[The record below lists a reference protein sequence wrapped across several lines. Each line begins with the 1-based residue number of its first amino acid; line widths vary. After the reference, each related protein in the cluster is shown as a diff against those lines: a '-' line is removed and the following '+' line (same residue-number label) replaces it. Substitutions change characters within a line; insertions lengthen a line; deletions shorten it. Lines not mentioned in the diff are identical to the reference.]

1 MESKMG
7 HFLSAPARRLSFFCA
22 SVLLVY
28 ALIIVESCVT
38 PPIVDLAATDLDV
51 NILVVDPDESPSDN
65 KVLVNIQFFS
75 NGSLVKLAN
84 NISVKCNNEALPAT
98 DLGYMSRI
106 PIAPANGR
114 YNFQYSRNAV
124 NTNVIVPVQA
134 RPVITAPSRGAVIPR
149 SNNLGISY
157 VPGNSVGVHAGA
169 SNSSSSTSG
178 DVQDDDG
185 LYEAFNVS
193 SLQAGPGQ
201 LGLTRELTF
210 TLPPGDFKSVKV
222 NYSTGSRFNVTWQ

>member
-1 MESKMG
+1 
-7 HFLSAPARRLSFFCA
+7 
-22 SVLLVY
+22 
-28 ALIIVESCVT
+28 
-38 PPIVDLAATDLDV
+38 V
-51 NILVVDPDESPSDN
+51 NIVIVDPDESPSDN

-124 NTNVIVPVQA
+124 NTNVMVPVQA

-149 SNNLGISY
+149 SSPLGISY
-157 VPGNSVGVHAGA
+157 VPGNSKGVRAGA

-210 TLPPGDFKSVKV
+210 TLPPGGFKSVKV